1 MVSIHSRTP
10 PPPPPHFTLSQEAEW
25 TLPERGGEQGDYRA
39 GIRAK
44 IDNAIECLQ
53 QQPLSK
59 RAVRLIQFFGGKA
72 VSVVVLTSRAC
83 AGDTDPIQFRGQ

>member
-1 MVSIHSRTP
+1 MFARVYSIMRGVVFIHSRAYHRSP
-10 PPPPPHFTLSQEAEW
+10 PNFTLSQEAEW

-53 QQPLSK
+53 QQPL
-59 RAVRLIQFFGGKA
+59 
-72 VSVVVLTSRAC
+72 
-83 AGDTDPIQFRGQ
+83 